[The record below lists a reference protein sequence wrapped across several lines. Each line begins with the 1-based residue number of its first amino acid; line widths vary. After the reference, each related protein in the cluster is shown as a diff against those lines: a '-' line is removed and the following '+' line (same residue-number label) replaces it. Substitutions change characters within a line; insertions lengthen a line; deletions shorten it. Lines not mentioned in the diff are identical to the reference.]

1 PESEPS
7 LDPFALRERHLL
19 PVQNR
24 ALRSVKRSLVEAQNQ
39 ALEDLRLV
47 EGWEPDENIVAVEVA
62 EALAVLARESMVAGF
77 AAAAEMMDTTETPQ
91 PDSVDPGDP
100 SSEFGKA
107 LIEAAQGSVARSR
120 GAGAGHREVAS
131 ALSRVF
137 RSWRTD
143 EAERRVQ
150 FASRSAYHIGVTAAL
165 ADLGATVLEVVP
177 SGRPC
182 VECPA
187 NRDPWSIGDGLPS
200 GTVMPPSRIDC
211 ACAVVP
217 SR

>member
-1 PESEPS
+1 MADEVS
-7 LDPFALRERHLL
+7 
-19 PVQNR
+19 
-24 ALRSVKRSLVEAQNQ
+24 Q
-39 ALEDLRLV
+39 ALSL
-47 EGWEPDENIVAVEVA
+47 
-62 EALAVLARESMVAGF
+62 LARESMVEGF

-91 PDSVDPGDP
+91 PDNVDPGDP
-100 SSEFGKA
+100 SAEFAGA

-120 GAGAGHREVAS
+120 GSGAGNREIAS

-150 FASRSAYHIGVTAAL
+150 FASRAAYHVGVTAAL
-165 ADLGATVLEVVP
+165 ADLGVADLEVIT

-182 VECPA
+182 LECPA
-187 NRDPWSIGDGLPS
+187 NKGPWAIADGLPS
-200 GTVMPPSRIDC
+200 GTVMPPSRIEC
-211 ACAVVP
+211 ACAIVP